1 MTTSKQEKMDRM
13 MEAFESLSDDAF
25 EKWLDDQPEED
36 SGLFYELMFPDTGND
51 KNARSQPIKS
61 KR

>member
-13 MEAFESLSDDAF
+13 MEAFESLDDDAF
-25 EKWLDDQPEED
+25 EKWCEDNPEY
-36 SGLFYELMFPDTGND
+36 GVLFYELMFPDTGND